1 VLYSA
6 GSVLVSRRSRDR
18 FFQKSL
24 SVHAVCGTTL
34 VRCRR
39 RLSLTLAS
47 EERIRHARRRELLDE
62 RSLARAIARSLV
74 RRRARTRSSR
84 LHRLEED
91 EKKRERETGR
101 TDWTDDAGFS
111 VFFCDAHRSSTTRLA
126 RSNARRTLVSRATAG
141 SNDEAVV
148 LTLKV
153 EGLMC
158 EGCAESVTT
167 QLMNN
172 TKGVNVKAV
181 DVNLDTKLVKVSV
194 DCESVVEG
202 LATIPALVETVQE
215 GGFEAEPEFD

>member
-1 VLYSA
+1 MPVRFSLSLVVLGIPHA
-6 GSVLVSRRSRDR
+6 CDLPGIVSSTE
-18 FFQKSL
+18 KSL

-34 VRCRR
+34 VRCR

-47 EERIRHARRRELLDE
+47 EERIRHARRRELFDE

-84 LHRLEED
+84 LEE
-91 EKKRERETGR
+91 EERETGR
-101 TDWTDDAGFS
+101 TDWTDNADFS
-111 VFFCDAHRSSTTRLA
+111 VLRDAHRSSTTRLA
-126 RSNARRTLVSRATAG
+126 RSNARRTLISRATAG
-141 SNDEAVV
+141 SNDEEAVV

-153 EGLMC
+153 EGMMC

-172 TKGVNVKAV
+172 TKGVNVTAV

>member
-1 VLYSA
+1 VPVRFSSLVVL
-6 GSVLVSRRSRDR
+6 GIVSSTE
-18 FFQKSL
+18 KSL

-34 VRCRR
+34 VRCR

-84 LHRLEED
+84 LEE
-91 EKKRERETGR
+91 EERETGW
-101 TDWTDDAGFS
+101 TDWTDDADFS
-111 VFFCDAHRSSTTRLA
+111 VLRDAHRSSTTRLA

-153 EGLMC
+153 EGMMC

-172 TKGVNVKAV
+172 TKGVNVTAV

>member
-1 VLYSA
+1 MLHSA
-6 GSVLVSRRSRDR
+6 GSVLFVSRRSRDR
-18 FFQKSL
+18 FFDREV
-24 SVHAVCGTTL
+24 SVCPAVCGTTL
-34 VRCRR
+34 VRCR

-84 LHRLEED
+84 LEE
-91 EKKRERETGR
+91 EERETGR
-101 TDWTDDAGFS
+101 TDWTDNADFS
-111 VFFCDAHRSSTTRLA
+111 VLRDAHRSSTTRLA
-126 RSNARRTLVSRATAG
+126 RSNARRTLISRATAG

-153 EGLMC
+153 EGMMC

-172 TKGVNVKAV
+172 TKGVNVTAV

>member
-1 VLYSA
+1 MLYSA
-6 GSVLVSRRSRDR
+6 GSVLFVSRRSRDR
-18 FFQKSL
+18 FFLTIDWKSL

-34 VRCRR
+34 VRCR

-47 EERIRHARRRELLDE
+47 EERIRHARRRELFDE
-62 RSLARAIARSLV
+62 RSLARAIARLLV

-84 LHRLEED
+84 LEE
-91 EKKRERETGR
+91 EERETGR
-101 TDWTDDAGFS
+101 TDWTDDADFS
-111 VFFCDAHRSSTTRLA
+111 VLRDAHRSSTTRLA

-153 EGLMC
+153 EGMMC

-172 TKGVNVKAV
+172 TKGVNVTAV

>member
-1 VLYSA
+1 VPVRFSSLVVL
-6 GSVLVSRRSRDR
+6 GIVSSTE
-18 FFQKSL
+18 KSL

-34 VRCRR
+34 VRCR

-84 LHRLEED
+84 LEE
-91 EKKRERETGR
+91 EERETGR
-101 TDWTDDAGFS
+101 TDWTDDADFS
-111 VFFCDAHRSSTTRLA
+111 VLRDAHRSSTTRLA
-126 RSNARRTLVSRATAG
+126 QSNARRTLVSRATAG

-153 EGLMC
+153 EGMMC

-172 TKGVNVKAV
+172 TKGVNVTAV

>member
-1 VLYSA
+1 MPVRFSSLVVL
-6 GSVLVSRRSRDR
+6 GIVSSTE
-18 FFQKSL
+18 KSL

-34 VRCRR
+34 VRCR

-84 LHRLEED
+84 LEE
-91 EKKRERETGR
+91 EERETGR
-101 TDWTDDAGFS
+101 TDWTDDADFS
-111 VFFCDAHRSSTTRLA
+111 VLRDAHRSSTTRLA
-126 RSNARRTLVSRATAG
+126 QSNARRTLVSRATAG

-153 EGLMC
+153 EGMMC

-172 TKGVNVKAV
+172 TKGVNVTAV

>member
-1 VLYSA
+1 MCFLVVQLVERPPRRRGQRRGRKRRASRFQSRAWLERVCISFFVNLFFPSFARSFVRRSFNLVTRTRVLYSA

-91 EKKRERETGR
+91 EKKRERLDGLTGR
-101 TDWTDDAGFS
+101 TTPAFLFFLRRSQVFDDE
-111 VFFCDAHRSSTTRLA
+111 TRA
-126 RSNARRTLVSRATAG
+126 IERATH
-141 SNDEAVV
+141 SR
-148 LTLKV
+148 LTRNRG
-153 EGLMC
+153 E
-158 EGCAESVTT
+158 
-167 QLMNN
+167 
-172 TKGVNVKAV
+172 
-181 DVNLDTKLVKVSV
+181 
-194 DCESVVEG
+194 
-202 LATIPALVETVQE
+202 
-215 GGFEAEPEFD
+215 

>member
-1 VLYSA
+1 VPVRFSSLVVL
-6 GSVLVSRRSRDR
+6 GIVSSTE
-18 FFQKSL
+18 KSL

-34 VRCRR
+34 VRCR

-84 LHRLEED
+84 LEE
-91 EKKRERETGR
+91 EERETGR
-101 TDWTDDAGFS
+101 TDWTDDADFS
-111 VFFCDAHRSSTTRLA
+111 VLRDAHRSSTTRLA

-153 EGLMC
+153 EGMMC

-172 TKGVNVKAV
+172 TKGVNVTAV